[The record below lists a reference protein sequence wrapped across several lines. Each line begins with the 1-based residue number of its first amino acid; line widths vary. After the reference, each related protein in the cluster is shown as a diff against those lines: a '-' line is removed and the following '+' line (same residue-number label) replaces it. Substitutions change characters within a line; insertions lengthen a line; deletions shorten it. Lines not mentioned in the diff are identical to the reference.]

1 MRQFCTYGSSPS
13 WLSLSASQCLILC
26 LCFFFALSSKTN
38 AQWQKLEGRFTNY
51 DVLDGLSDRGCNV
64 AVEGNDG
71 FIWIG
76 TNEGLNRFDGEVFK
90 HYFYDQNDTNSLIG
104 NIVIDIEKS
113 DSGLWIG
120 TSNGLCFYNH
130 FQDQF
135 ERFDFSHFSENGKM
149 SHIKNIFPNG
159 KGQLFLAFYKSKVS
173 EGGLLLFDPKT
184 KTCKE
189 FQALKGK
196 SVQGMT
202 FLPGD
207 DSGLWTAGEFFG
219 RLDLE
224 KDEFTSYSEKE
235 DPFAWD
241 VYNRILVHE
250 GKLFIATWSYGILE
264 FDPVSRSYL
273 GEYHFD
279 PDPYLQRNVI
289 RSIQKKND
297 SVAYITSADRGFGEF
312 NLNSK
317 QFSFYKNDRS
327 DPYSIPYISGRN
339 TAFDSQGNLL
349 ISMAAGLSIK
359 SPYTHQIPFYPFRDY
374 EKQNERTSSF
384 RNTHLSDDLMVCAV
398 SYSKEY
404 PVFRRSDL
412 SYYGAIKG
420 ISGVEMVQLEKRIF
434 TMSVGKVY
442 ELFPVELEAKLVVDL
457 RRDLNASGFSGNVN
471 TLHPSMD
478 GGLYLG
484 SDDNSIHHYDP
495 HTKTLRNWWLEGSG
509 PTSGRPNVVFE
520 IAETGDGSRWASC
533 ALGLYVLQDTTIYNA
548 FERYPI
554 LKALEDQTLIAIAA
568 HEDELVI
575 GSEENGLFVYDLK
588 LNTLKHY
595 GRKEGIAGLRIGEL
609 TVDQE
614 GNVWGLGSNGLFSY
628 LKESKSIENYGLDDG
643 LLSYDLVTDEI
654 NTMSDGRIFVGYG
667 KGLSFFHPKALK
679 KSPFP
684 KKTVLLSA
692 SGNGVKLARDSSF
705 QFKRLL
711 TFPNDIDRLELDF
724 KAICVVNAQKV
735 RYAYRL
741 LGHEDEWKE
750 TRQGSAIFTGLRGGN
765 YRFEVKTGL
774 EDGRWDDR
782 NIMELSIHLPV
793 SWYRSNWFF
802 LLCFLTVVGLVIFL
816 AKWRLDRIRKQSA
829 QEARYQQKLAE
840 TEMMALR
847 AQMNPHFLFNCL
859 NSIKFFIINNQP
871 DKASDYLGK
880 FGRLIRLIL
889 QNSEESVITLDLEL
903 EALQLYVELEALRFE
918 NKFHFGLK
926 VSKDVS
932 TEMIE
937 IPPLIIQ
944 PFVENAIWHGLMHAQ
959 YQGVLN
965 IEVSL
970 EDETLICVVEDNG
983 VGRAEA
989 ARLKSKSVMK
999 KKSMGL
1005 DITKNRLKLMDNNE
1019 SNANSVHIEDLVD
1032 EHENA
1037 RGTRVTLNIPI

>member
-1 MRQFCTYGSSPS
+1 MWQCCISGSSPS
-13 WLSLSASQCLILC
+13 RRPLNSLLCLMLSA
-26 LCFFFALSSKTN
+26 FFFLAITTKSQ

-64 AVEGNDG
+64 AIEGNDG

-90 HYFYDQNDTNSLIG
+90 HYFFDQNDTNSLIG

-135 ERFDFSHFSENGKM
+135 ERFDFNHFSESGKM

-207 DSGLWTAGEFFG
+207 ETGLWTAGEYFG

-224 KDEFTSYSEKE
+224 KDTFTNYSEKE

-241 VYNRILVHE
+241 VYNQVLFHK
-250 GKLFIATWSYGILE
+250 GKLFVATWSYGILE
-264 FDPVSRSYL
+264 FDPKSKTYL

-279 PDPYLQRNVI
+279 PDPYLQRNVV
-289 RSIQKKND
+289 RSMQLKND
-297 SVAYITSADRGFGEF
+297 SIAYITSADRGFGEF

-317 QFSFYKNDRS
+317 TFAFYQNNPS

-349 ISMAAGLSIK
+349 ISMAAGFTIK
-359 SPYTHQIPFYPFRDY
+359 SPYTHQIPFYSFRNY

-398 SYSKEY
+398 SYSQEY

-420 ISGVEMVQLEKRIF
+420 ISGVEMVQLDDRIY
-434 TMSVGKVY
+434 TMSVNKVY
-442 ELFPVELEAKLVVDL
+442 ELFPKALEAKLMVDL
-457 RRDLNASGFSGNVN
+457 RRDLDATGFSGNVN
-471 TLHPSMD
+471 TLHPSVD

-484 SDDNSIHHYDP
+484 SDDNSIHRFDP
-495 HTKTLRNWWLEGSG
+495 KTNSLENWWLEGGG
-509 PTSGRPNVVFE
+509 PTEGRPNVVFE
-520 IAETGDGSRWASC
+520 IAETSDGSRWASC
-533 ALGLYVLQDTTIYNA
+533 ALGLYVLQDSTVHNA
-548 FERYPI
+548 FERYPK
-554 LKALEDQTLIAIAA
+554 LQALEDQTLIAIAA
-568 HEDELVI
+568 HENELVI
-575 GSEENGLFVYDLK
+575 GSEENGLFVFDLQM
-588 LNTLKHY
+588 NTLKHY

-609 TVDQE
+609 TVDHD

-628 LKESKSIENYGLDDG
+628 LKASKTIENYGLEDG

-654 NTMSDGRIFVGYG
+654 NTMSDGNIFVGYG
-667 KGLSFFHPKALK
+667 KGLSFFNPKALQK
-679 KSPFP
+679 APLP
-684 KKTVLLSA
+684 KKTVLLGA
-692 SGNGVKLARDSSF
+692 SGNGVELDSDSSF

-711 TFPNDIDRLELDF
+711 TFPNDVERLELEF

-741 LGHEDEWKE
+741 LGHEDTWKE
-750 TRQGSAIFTGLRGGN
+750 TREGSAIFTGLGGGD
-765 YRFEVKTGL
+765 YRFEVKAGL
-774 EDGRWDDR
+774 EDGRWDEEH
-782 NIMELSIHLPV
+782 IMQLAIHLPV
-793 SWYRSNWFF
+793 SWYRSNWFL
-802 LLCFLTVVGLVIFL
+802 LLCFLSVLGLIIFL
-816 AKWRLDRIRKQSA
+816 LKWRLDRIRKQSA
-829 QEARYQQKLAE
+829 QEARYRQKLAE

-871 DKASDYLGK
+871 DKASDHLGK

-889 QNSEESVITLDLEL
+889 QNSEESLITLDLEL
-903 EALQLYVELEALRFE
+903 EALQLYVELESLRFE
-918 NKFHFGLK
+918 NKFQFNLK

-932 TEMIE
+932 SEMIE

-959 YQGVLN
+959 HPGVLN
-965 IEVSL
+965 IEVSI
-970 EDETLICVVEDNG
+970 EDEMLICVVEDNG
-983 VGRAEA
+983 IGRAEA
-989 ARLKSKSVMK
+989 ARLRSKSVMK

-1019 SNANSVHIEDLVD
+1019 NKANSVHIEDLLD
-1032 EHENA
+1032 EAGNA
-1037 RGTRVTLNIPI
+1037 KGTRVTLNIPI